1 MPTPG
6 IGDPYWFEWY
16 AGLKHVIKMLNPDS
30 GIECVIFQHPS
41 YNTID
46 DIVVEYKDGTKQI
59 CYQVKHEIAT
69 SIQHNLT
76 FGKLLEKDKYDS
88 SSKCLLDAIFSGWKK
103 ASDSGERVIKPILFT
118 NRNLGTRR
126 AGRTFNGHKY
136 SAYPIDK
143 FLSSLNQGL
152 EGVSDYTKLSFADD
166 DLTTQWKEMCN
177 ALCVANASDI
187 VPFIKE
193 LSVQGNE
200 LGLEDMEK
208 SLISALAEDF
218 SCSEGM
224 ASELFGKLVF
234 ALRLWTTS
242 RRSDERVT
250 IEDVYSALSTEEDIN
265 ESQHRLAPPYP
276 FFESRQAFCKEL
288 EQKIATTNKK
298 VIFISGDPGSGKTSI
313 ISYLQSTTNL
323 FFLRYHTF
331 RPISPEQHFYNVD
344 TGMCSSENLWGTLL
358 IQLRQKLKGKLAQ
371 YSIPVNNKLLTV
383 EMMRSHVC
391 RLLGILA
398 EGVIVQ
404 NKRVYVCI
412 DGIDHAARA
421 NSIVSFLPSLPLP
434 NEIPDGV
441 CFVVVGQPS
450 AIYQAQYPIWL
461 STDDVER
468 VDMPKLCVNDIKQ
481 LILSSV
487 PRFEALA
494 DGLASFV
501 YQCTEGN
508 NLSTVFAIEEIKE
521 TGSLNDAI
529 AKLSAS
535 GITSDVQ
542 QYYSH
547 IWNYMKSEILNMGL
561 PAVFPESIVACPI
574 LLMNGRVHTRIL
586 SRALPY
592 AINGNDWKLIL
603 NKLHPL
609 IIPCG
614 EDGEYSLFHNDFRVF
629 LMKIISGYHERYEEI
644 ALALAEDLLQ
654 NDEGLLTYIA
664 AIPLLRCAN
673 KTNLI
678 PKYFTPS
685 FVINA
690 LAEGISKQRLDE
702 YVHISYEA
710 ACSNHDMEGYINTYL
725 AAKSLYQHMRYY
737 EYYGREYT
745 SDDYPEISSI
755 DISEIRVL
763 PITSENLGEYEK
775 VLDLCKKLYVTG
787 TQACLT
793 RALALYSKWFGS
805 VSPYSFVPVCESSV
819 PEDEDWNLKTD
830 KVGFFLQHW
839 GKTAAELKICLT
851 AIGTP
856 NSKLQRRALVVFGEA
871 YFENNIDRGTLDYAI
886 MAINCNYVPEYSF
899 AEKLEKI
906 LYSGYAN
913 KVEQYLSKISA
924 VPDKPSTN
932 LLALAMLVTCQ
943 RNINFDAA
951 AIKPS
956 KTIQHVYD
964 EASFA
969 IILQAFLLG
978 HCEQALDDIV
988 ICSHVNDCYSA
999 LEEKEIVLNQIS
1011 QLSKF
1016 ACLLG
1021 KYYWDSTAITSKAF
1035 VRFIRRFLTTK
1046 LWRRHDYSRARK
1058 FLLFTLLQS
1067 PAGESLASM
1076 DAFIADLKTYLFEVE
1091 HLGMYYKTCILDYLQ
1106 RHNRLDII
1114 REYILAL
1121 YGDNCSEIS
1130 LVENKVEMH
1139 NVFRPYGELVEPEM
1153 MESFTTQIKWDVV
1166 GYIGD
1171 KEYAMQGASECFES
1185 ISTNDPSLW
1194 RESGSRLYQQ
1204 SKIAEISNNHYAYDI
1219 RNNIMKAAVRS
1230 GLDDFWEL
1238 QSWNNEFRINP
1249 DLIYH
1254 ALFEFILVAEC
1265 STDLEVIW
1273 LLSCG
1278 IHSWYTQEERMG
1290 AKCIYNACLK
1300 KAHEFDSDFREIV
1313 TTLTPQWMTII
1324 DHESKAISHQTEVD
1338 SYAKRKTDEI
1348 TSIHTEYDFSVI
1360 EELLTQ
1366 VPCIPVSTHSK
1377 ERYCIIL
1384 DRLAAEGQLS
1394 VENTKSIL
1402 GSVCTYLDGKEW
1414 QYERFDGIIVSLLP
1428 MLGEDA
1434 FWAFAYTIGN
1444 HLSDHDYQTST
1455 RNMQLLLKLYYT
1467 SNPDQI
1473 KRLFE
1478 QELTTQE
1485 LWITGNTHIPVENKF
1500 GPPKDRFNTPK
1511 SLAEMALY
1519 ILLEQSV
1526 SQNAR
1531 KMETVIFAL
1540 HSMGK
1545 RFTPIMDIIASEWSR
1560 FTEVQKDCLL
1570 LIVTRWV
1577 YDGVDLS
1584 KMHDT
1589 LAKEYTACNLLS
1601 RKYSLHSI
1609 FLLMGKNGMDSNS
1622 VCCSAES
1629 PDYILPESGFPD
1641 KSSIYESFLSLTE
1654 AHDNSSPIPNGI
1666 RRYIS
1671 LFSAKEVYVDDEY
1684 IETGDIRIPA
1694 LNPDVN
1700 TILYSEEKYGRWA
1713 RIPLL
1718 SKKSRLIPPE
1728 DPIILTVMP
1737 QIVYDEEWF
1746 PRISDSS
1753 YGTRSTQG
1761 LNAVQLSKIA
1771 HQNLSEGETMLAA
1784 YIWYPWGHED
1794 GAIFIE
1800 TAKVCSVLYSY
1811 RDNQFDWCLGNF
1823 GLLAKE
1829 GSIDETKDTSIFSG
1843 GINLFNR
1850 IGGKIRIRFGNSQLA
1865 PSSEWRKLLRCM
1877 PSSASPYVW
1886 ISENGDEVLRLE
1898 RIASP
1903 TREAMHEAYI
1913 RQPILFRWV
1922 CDSDWLQRKLKGLGL
1937 RLWYITHIEEMPR

>member
-16 AGLKHVIKMLNPDS
+16 VGLKHVIEMLNPDL

-46 DIVVEYKDGTKQI
+46 DVVVEYKDGTKKI

-76 FGKLLEKDKYDS
+76 FGKLLEKDKDNP
-88 SSKCLLDAIFSGWKK
+88 SSKCLLDAIFSGWIK
-103 ASDSGERVIKPILFT
+103 ASNTGERAIKPILFT
-118 NRNLGTRR
+118 NRNLGTSR
-126 AGRTFNGHKY
+126 AGRTFNDHKY

-143 FLSSLNQGL
+143 FLSSLNQSL
-152 EGVSDYTKLSFADD
+152 EGISDYTKLSFADD

-177 ALCVANASDI
+177 ALCVTNAGDI

-193 LSVQGNE
+193 LSVQGNQ
-200 LGLEDMEK
+200 LGLEDMEQ
-208 SLISALAEDF
+208 SLISALAEAF
-218 SCSEGM
+218 SCSKGM

-250 IEDVYSALSTEEDIN
+250 IEDIYSTLGTEEDIN

-288 EQKIATTNKK
+288 EQQIATTNKK
-298 VIFISGDPGSGKTSI
+298 VVFISGDPGSGKTST
-313 ISYLQSTTNL
+313 ISYLQSTTNF

-344 TGMCSSENLWGTLL
+344 AGMCSSENLWGTLL

-371 YSIPVNNKLLTV
+371 YSVPVNNKLLTV

-398 EGVIVQ
+398 ENSIVQ
-404 NKRVYVCI
+404 NKCVYVCI

-421 NSIVSFLPSLPLP
+421 NSGVSFLTSLPLP
-434 NEIPDGV
+434 SEIPNGV
-441 CFVVVGQPS
+441 CFVIVGQPS

-461 STDDVER
+461 SNDDVER

-487 PRFEALA
+487 PRFETVA
-494 DGLASFV
+494 DGLASFIF
-501 YQCTEGN
+501 QCTEGN

-521 TGSLNDAI
+521 IGSLNDAI

-547 IWNYMKSEILNMGL
+547 IWNHMKSEILNMGL
-561 PAVFPESIVACPI
+561 PAVLPESIVACPI
-574 LLMNGRVHTRIL
+574 LLMNGHVQARIL
-586 SRALPY
+586 ARALPY
-592 AINGNDWKLIL
+592 AVNENDWKLIL
-603 NKLHPL
+603 NKLYPL
-609 IIPCG
+609 IVPCG

-629 LMKIISGYHERYEEI
+629 LMGIISGYHERYEEI
-644 ALALAEDLLQ
+644 ALALAEDLLR
-654 NDEGLLTYIA
+654 NDEGLLTYVN
-664 AIPLLRCAN
+664 AIPLLKCAN

-678 PKYFTPS
+678 PQYFTSS

-690 LAEGISKQRLDE
+690 LAEGISKQRLDDFA
-702 YVHISYEA
+702 HLSYKA

-725 AAKSLYQHMRYY
+725 AVKSLYQHMRYF

-763 PITSENLGEYEK
+763 PITSENLSEYKK

-787 TQACLT
+787 SQACLT
-793 RALALYSKWFGS
+793 RAMALYSKWFSS

-819 PEDEDWNLKTD
+819 PEDEDWKLKTD
-830 KVGFFLQHW
+830 KVGLFLQHW
-839 GKTAAELKICLT
+839 GKTAAELNICLT
-851 AIGTP
+851 AIDTP
-856 NSKLQRRALVVFGEA
+856 NSKLQRRALIVFGEA
-871 YFENNIDRGTLDYAI
+871 YFESSIDRGTIDYAV
-886 MAINCNYVPEYSF
+886 MATNSGYVPKYCF

-906 LYSGYAN
+906 FYSGYTN

-932 LLALAMLVTCQ
+932 LLAMAMLVTCQ
-943 RNINFDAA
+943 HDISFDTTSLE
-951 AIKPS
+951 PS
-956 KTIQHVYD
+956 KPIQHVYD
-964 EASFA
+964 ETSFA
-969 IILQAFLLG
+969 IILRAFLHG
-978 HCEQALDDIV
+978 HRERALDDAV
-988 ICSHVNDCYSA
+988 VCGHVSNSYSA
-999 LEEKEIVLNQIS
+999 LDEKEPVLNQIS
-1011 QLSKF
+1011 QLSKL

-1021 KYYWDSTAITSKAF
+1021 KYYWDSTATASKAL
-1035 VRFIRRFLTTK
+1035 VRFTKWFLTTK

-1067 PAGESLASM
+1067 PASEALADE
-1076 DAFIADLKTYLFEVE
+1076 DAFIADLKTHLFEIE
-1091 HLGMYYKTCILDYLQ
+1091 NIGMYYKTYILDYLQ
-1106 RHNRLDII
+1106 RHNKFYII
-1114 REYILAL
+1114 KEYILAL

-1130 LVENKVEMH
+1130 VAENKVEMH

-1153 MESFTTQIKWDVV
+1153 MESFTAQIKWDVV
-1166 GYIGD
+1166 SYMGS
-1171 KEYAMQGASECFES
+1171 KEYAMQGLSECFES

-1194 RESGSRLYQQ
+1194 REAGSRLYRQ

-1219 RNNIMKAAVRS
+1219 RNSIMKAAVCS

-1238 QSWNNEFRINP
+1238 HSWNNEFRINP

-1254 ALFEFILVAEC
+1254 ALFEHIQVANC
-1265 STDLEVIW
+1265 SADLKVIW

-1278 IHSWYTQEERMG
+1278 IHSWYTQKERMG

-1300 KAHEFDSDFREIV
+1300 KAYEFDTDFRETV
-1313 TTLTPQWMTII
+1313 LMLTPQWMTII
-1324 DHESKAISHQTEVD
+1324 DHESKEIAYQPKAD
-1338 SYAKRKTDEI
+1338 SYAERKADEI
-1348 TSIHTEYDFSVI
+1348 VAIQAEYDSSTI
-1360 EELLTQ
+1360 EDLLTH
-1366 VPCIPVSTHSK
+1366 VSSIPVLLHSE
-1377 ERYCIIL
+1377 ERYRIIL
-1384 DRLAAEGQLS
+1384 DRLTNEGQLS
-1394 VENTKSIL
+1394 VENMKSIL
-1402 GSVCTYLDGKEW
+1402 ESVCTYLDGKEW
-1414 QYERFDGIIVSLLP
+1414 QYERYDGIIDILLP
-1428 MLGEDA
+1428 VLGEGA
-1434 FWAFAYTIGN
+1434 FWTLTHTIGN
-1444 HLSDHDYQTST
+1444 HLSDYDYQTSV
-1455 RNMQLLLKLYYT
+1455 RNMQLLLKLYYG
-1467 SNPDQI
+1467 SNPKQM
-1473 KRLFE
+1473 KMLFE
-1478 QELTTQE
+1478 KELATQE
-1485 LWITGNTHIPVENKF
+1485 LWITGNAHIPVDYKF
-1500 GPPKDRFNTPK
+1500 DYPKECFVSPK
-1511 SLAEMALY
+1511 TLAEMALY
-1519 ILLEQSV
+1519 ILLEQAE

-1531 KMETVIFAL
+1531 KMEAAIFAL
-1540 HSMGK
+1540 HILGK
-1545 RFTPIMDIIASEWSR
+1545 HITFIIGIISTEWSR
-1560 FTEVQKDCLL
+1560 FSEVQKDCLL
-1570 LIVTRWV
+1570 LIITRWV

-1584 KMHDT
+1584 KLYDT
-1589 LAKEYTACNLLS
+1589 LAEEYTACNLLS
-1601 RKYSLHSI
+1601 RKYYLHSLL
-1609 FLLMGKNGMDSNS
+1609 LLMNKRKIDRNS

-1629 PDYILPESGFPD
+1629 PDCALPISGYSD
-1641 KSSIYESFLSLTE
+1641 KSSIYENFLSLTE
-1654 AHDNSSPIPNGI
+1654 EHGCSSQIANGI

-1694 LNPDVN
+1694 LNPEVN
-1700 TILYSEEKYGRWA
+1700 TVLYTEEKHGRWNG
-1713 RIPLL
+1713 IPLL
-1718 SKKSRLIPPE
+1718 SKKSRLVPPE
-1728 DPIILTVMP
+1728 DPLILTDMP
-1737 QIVYDEEWF
+1737 QIVYDEECF
-1746 PRISDSS
+1746 PHASASS
-1753 YGTRSTQG
+1753 YGKRPTQG
-1761 LNAVQLSKIA
+1761 LNEVQLSKIA
-1771 HQNLSEGETMLAA
+1771 HQNLSGGDTLLAT

-1794 GAIFIE
+1794 GAVFIK
-1800 TAKVCSVLYSY
+1800 TAKVCSTLNSY
-1811 RDNQFDWCLGNF
+1811 RDNRFDWCLGNF
-1823 GLLAKE
+1823 GLLAME
-1829 GSIDETKDTSIFSG
+1829 GAIDETEDTSIFRG

-1850 IGGKIRIRFGNSQLA
+1850 IGGKIRICFGNSQLA
-1865 PSSEWRKLLRCM
+1865 PSSAWQKLLRCV

-1886 ISENGDEVLRLE
+1886 INENGDEVLRFE

-1903 TREAMHEAYI
+1903 TREAMREAYI
-1913 RQPILFRWV
+1913 RQPIIFRWV
-1922 CDSDWLQRKLKGLGL
+1922 CHSDWLHRKLKELGW
-1937 RLWYITHIEEMPR
+1937 RLWYITGIEEMTR